1 MNRILTSHAGSLIR
15 PPEVVSYINAIGSGQ
30 SIDEAAYAE
39 CLRTSVNDIVRH
51 QLDVGLDV
59 IDDGEIGK
67 VSWITYLYERVSG
80 LELRPVEQEGSMLPP
95 SRDRQHFPGA
105 YAALD
110 ALDEAATRA
119 SNAGAAVEEIPS
131 NAGVEWVCT
140 GPMTYD
146 STAVER
152 DIANLKEALAA
163 NGADE
168 SQGFLPVV
176 APASAYWLK
185 NEHYEDEEAFVF
197 GLADALHEEY
207 KTIAD
212 SGLLLQVD
220 DAVLMHE
227 ADSMLS
233 EGKSWEDY
241 RAWAELRVR
250 ALNHA
255 LRGIPEDRVRYH
267 VCFGS
272 WHGPHAY
279 DPPLRDSVDLLLA
292 VNAGY
297 YSIEQANPR
306 HEHEWRIWEEVEA
319 ARGPQADPGRRHPP
333 HQRRRAPRAG
343 RAAARSP
350 RQRRRRRE
358 RDRRHR
364 LRVRAGRDDP
374 ARPRGDPV
382 GEADRARRG
391 RRDRLP
397 RAVGSGGRSM
407 STARGHRGRERRR
420 RMRSAAPRAC
430 AHNACAVGTCPP
442 RTGLGHDRPRQPPR
456 QRGPRRRS
464 AQGPQNT
471 RRPQVAPSACV
482 AAALDPLA
490 GGPPAT
496 PRACVPTTIA
506 PQP

>member
-15 PPEVVSYINAIGSGQ
+15 PPEVVSYINAIASGEE
-30 SIDEAAYAE
+30 IDEAAYAE
-39 CLRTSVNDIVRH
+39 CLRRSVSEIVKQ

-80 LELRPVEQEGSMLPP
+80 LELRPLTRAGSMLPP

-119 SNAGAAVEEIPS
+119 SNAGGAVEETP
-131 NAGVEWVCT
+131 ADAAVEWVCT
-140 GPMTYD
+140 GPLTYD
-146 STAVER
+146 RSAVDR
-152 DIANLKEALAA
+152 DIANLKLALADH
-163 NGADE
+163 GADE
-168 SQGFLPVV
+168 SQAFLPVV

-185 NEHYEDEEAFVF
+185 NEHYSDDEAFVF

-207 KTIAD
+207 QAIAD

-306 HEHEWRIWEEVEA
+306 HEHEWRIWEEVKLPEG
-319 ARGPQADPGRRHPP
+319 RKLIPGVVTHHTNVVEHPELVA
-333 HQRRRAPRAG
+333 QRLV
-343 RAAARSP
+343 
-350 RQRRRRRE
+350 
-358 RDRRHR
+358 R
-364 LRVRAGRDDP
+364 LANVVGRDN
-374 ARPRGDPV
+374 V
-382 GEADRARRG
+382 I
-391 RRDRLP
+391 
-397 RAVGSGGRSM
+397 GG
-407 STARGHRGRERRR
+407 TDCGF
-420 RMRSAAPRAC
+420 
-430 AHNACAVGTCPP
+430 
-442 RTGLGHDRPRQPPR
+442 
-456 QRGPRRRS
+456 
-464 AQGPQNT
+464 AQGAMIQ
-471 RRPQVAPSACV
+471 RVHEEIQWAKLR
-482 AAALDPLA
+482 ALAEGAQIASRELW
-490 GGPPAT
+490 GAT
-496 PRACVPTTIA
+496 VTA
-506 PQP
+506 